1 MTTDRTLDSER
12 PPLAADPISGALG
25 ELIAHAQAMLVDPK
39 SAVAAEE
46 LTACI
51 TQCEQIL
58 ESASRPPDSDVWHY
72 LNRAQIAQWLG
83 VRPATLARVRL
94 PRPDVTV
101 GPVNPDGTL
110 PKGTVRGWSPRTV
123 QRWAALRPGRRR
135 DR

>member
-1 MTTDRTLDSER
+1 MTTDRTL
-12 PPLAADPISGALG
+12 PLAAEALGGALG
-25 ELIAHAQAMLVDPK
+25 ELIAHAQTLLAEPE
-39 SAVAAEE
+39 SAAAAES

-51 TQCEQIL
+51 TQCEQML
-58 ESASRPPDSDVWHY
+58 ESASRLPDSGVQHY

-101 GPVNPDGTL
+101 GPVNPDDTL

-123 QRWAALRPGRRR
+123 QQWAAVRQSRRR